1 MPDSTEFAIQ
11 VTSEDPKK
19 KDEKDKDKEEGSSK
33 LTKDGKETKKDSK
46 DAKEGEGEELS
57 EEDLQLRNELE
68 MLAERLKEPNTE
80 LYRPALETLRTLIRT
95 STSSMTS
102 VPKPLKFLRPLYPDL
117 QTLYETWPASEDKSL
132 FADILSV
139 LAMTYSDT
147 QPRGT
152 LRYRLLSA
160 SLRPAGSPL
169 ADPGTWGHEYVR
181 HLAAELGD
189 EYTFRETEAD
199 APTPTPAPEAGKEEA
214 PAEPKII
221 GTIEDL
227 RALAKECAVFLIGH
241 NAEPD
246 AVDLLEELEIV
257 DEIAQL
263 VDDNTY
269 NRVCQYMIR
278 CVNLLPPPDDISFLR
293 TAHKIYVQHRKFPE
307 ALALAIRLG
316 DPELIRED
324 FNAPG
329 NPLMKRQLAFLLARA
344 QTPIEWLRAPSDN
357 PDEEIDIEDE
367 FPEDLR
373 ECLSNTR
380 MSGHFRDFGKELG
393 VTDPKSLEDV
403 YKTHL
408 ENTRPNAL
416 ANVDSARGNLA
427 GTFVNAFVNAGFGND
442 KLMVEAEE
450 GNSWVYKNKEHGM
463 MSATASLGLSL
474 LWDTDLGLSHVDKY
488 TYSSEEYIKAGAL
501 LATGILNSGVR
512 TEADVAKGLIGEY
525 VDNKSVPLKTSAI
538 MGLGLAYAGSHR
550 EDLLQL
556 LIPHIADDGVTME
569 IASLATLALGFIF
582 VGSENGEITG
592 TILQTLMEKAE
603 RGDTGLDE
611 KWARYMALGLGLLY
625 LGLQDASDT
634 TIETLKAIEHPIS
647 KTAQIVVE
655 ACAFA
660 GTGNVL
666 KVQAMLHHCDEHIDM
681 KEKEA
686 DKDEK
691 KEEKKDES
699 AAEGAKEEEVKP
711 PVKPDDTFQA
721 FAVIAVALIAMGE
734 EVGAEMSLRQ
744 FHHLMHYGEPII
756 RKSVPLAIGLV
767 SVSNPQLPILDTLSK
782 YSHDNDLAVALNAI
796 FAMGLVGAGTNNAR
810 LAQMLRQLAGYYYKE
825 PDCLFMV
832 RIAQGL
838 VHMGKGTIGLNPF
851 FSDRSIMS
859 RPAVAGLLATLT
871 AFTDAK
877 HFVLDKYH
885 WMMYFLVTAMYPRF
899 LITVDEQLNSMPV
912 TVRVGQALDVVGQ
925 AGKPRTISG
934 FQTHQTPVRLATTE
948 RAELATEE
956 FIPFGHVLEGF
967 VILQK
972 NPGWEKEDK
981 MEL

>member
-1 MPDSTEFAIQ
+1 MPDSTDFAIQ
-11 VTSEDPKK
+11 VPSEDPKK
-19 KDEKDKDKEEGSSK
+19 KDQKDKDKEEGSSK
-33 LTKDGKETKKDSK
+33 LTKDSKENKKDGK

-199 APTPTPAPEAGKEEA
+199 APTPTPAPEAGKEET
-214 PAEPKII
+214 PAKPQII

-246 AVDLLEELEIV
+246 AVDLLEEMEIV

-263 VDDNTY
+263 VDDNTF

-357 PDEEIDIEDE
+357 PDEEVDIEDE
-367 FPEDLR
+367 FSEDLR

-380 MSGHFRDFGKELG
+380 MSAHFRDFGKELG

-442 KLMVEAEE
+442 KLMVGADE

-556 LIPHIADDGVTME
+556 LIPHVSDDVSME

-582 VGSENGEITG
+582 VGSENGDITG

-686 DKDEK
+686 DKEEK
-691 KEEKKDES
+691 KEEKKDD
-699 AAEGAKEEEVKP
+699 AATAEGAKEEEAKP
-711 PVKPDDTFQA
+711 SMKPDDTFQS

-734 EVGAEMSLRQ
+734 DVGAEMSLRQ
-744 FHHLMHYGEPII
+744 FHHLMHYGEPVI

-838 VHMGKGTIGLNPF
+838 VHLGKGTIGLNPF

-885 WMMYFLVTAMYPRF
+885 WMLYFLVTAMFPSF
-899 LITVDEQLNSMPV
+899 LITLDEELNNKPV

-981 MEL
+981 MEM

>member
-1 MPDSTEFAIQ
+1 MPAPVESSIQ

-33 LTKDGKETKKDSK
+33 LTKDSKEKKKDGK
-46 DAKEGEGEELS
+46 DDEEGEELS

-68 MLAERLKEPNTE
+68 MLAERLKESNTD

-117 QTLYETWPASEDKSL
+117 QALYETWPASEDKSL

-152 LRYRLLSA
+152 LRYRLLAA
-160 SLRPAGSPL
+160 SLRPANSPL
-169 ADPGTWGHEYVR
+169 ADPGSWGHEYVR

-189 EYTFRETEAD
+189 EFTFREQDVDETVKKDKD
-199 APTPTPAPEAGKEEA
+199 APAPAPLD
-214 PAEPKII
+214 
-221 GTIEDL
+221 GTLDDL

-278 CVNLLPPPDDISFLR
+278 CVNLLPPPDDVSFLR
-293 TAHKIYVQHRKFPE
+293 TAHTIYAQHHKFPE

-316 DPELIRED
+316 DPALIRED

-344 QTPIEWLRAPSDN
+344 QIPIEWLRAPSEN

-373 ECLSNTR
+373 ECLSGTR
-380 MSGHFRDFGKELG
+380 MSTHFRDFGKELG

-408 ENTRPNAL
+408 ENIRPNAL

-442 KLMVEAEE
+442 KLMVEADE
-450 GNSWVYKNKEHGM
+450 GNSWVYKNKDHGM

-550 EDLLQL
+550 EDLLTL
-556 LIPHIADDGVTME
+556 LIPHIADEGVTME
-569 IASLATLALGFIF
+569 IASFATLALGFIF

-603 RGDTGLDE
+603 RGDAGLDE
-611 KWARYMALGLGLLY
+611 KWARFMALGLGLLY

-634 TIETLKAIEHPIS
+634 TIETLKAIDHPIS

-681 KEKEA
+681 KET

-691 KEEKKDES
+691 KEEKKDET
-699 AAEGAKEEEVKP
+699 AEGSKEDPKPEVKQ
-711 PVKPDDTFQA
+711 DDTFQS
-721 FAVIAVALIAMGE
+721 FAVLAVALISMGE
-734 EVGAEMSLRQ
+734 DIGAEMSIRQ
-744 FHHLMHYGEPII
+744 FHHLMHYGEPVI
-756 RKSVPLAIGLV
+756 RKTVPLAIGLV
-767 SVSNPQLPILDTLSK
+767 SVSNPVLPILDTLSK
-782 YSHDNDLAVALNAI
+782 YSHDNDLQVALNAI

-832 RIAQGL
+832 RVAQGL

-851 FSDRSIMS
+851 FSDRNIMS
-859 RPAVAGLLATLT
+859 RPAIAGLLATLT

-877 HFVLDKYH
+877 NFILDKYH
-885 WMMYFLVTAMYPRF
+885 WMLFFLVTAMFPRF
-899 LITVDEQLNSMPV
+899 LITVDEELNSMPV
-912 TVRVGQALDVVGQ
+912 TVRVGQAIDVVGQ

-956 FIPFGHVLEGF
+956 YIPFGHVLEGF

>member
-1 MPDSTEFAIQ
+1 MPSNPTEFAIP

-19 KDEKDKDKEEGSSK
+19 KDKEEGSSK
-33 LTKDGKETKKDSK
+33 LNKDKKKDGET
-46 DAKEGEGEELS
+46 EGEELS
-57 EEDLQLRNELE
+57 EEDQQLKGELE
-68 MLAERLKEPNTE
+68 MLAERLKESNAD
-80 LYRPALETLRTLIRT
+80 LYKPALETLRTLIRT

-102 VPKPLKFLRPLYPDL
+102 VPKPLKFLHPLYPGL
-117 QTLYETWPASEDKSL
+117 QTLYETWEPSENKSL

-152 LRYRLLSA
+152 LRYRLLA
-160 SLRPAGSPL
+160 AEMRPAGSPL
-169 ADPGTWGHEYVR
+169 SDPGSWGHEYVR

-189 EYTFRETEAD
+189 EYNIREQED
-199 APTPTPAPEAGKEEA
+199 DEV
-214 PAEPKII
+214 EPVKGSSPVLKVP
-221 GTIEDL
+221 GTIDDL
-227 RALAKECAVFLIGH
+227 RALAKECAVFLLDH

-246 AVDLLEELEIV
+246 AIDLLQELEMV
-257 DEIAQL
+257 EESIAL
-263 VDDNTY
+263 VDKNTY
-269 NRVCQYMIR
+269 TRVCQYLIG
-278 CVNLLPPPDDISFLR
+278 CVNLLPPPDDIAFLR
-293 TAHKIYVQHRKFPE
+293 TAHAIYARQNKFPE

-316 DPELIRED
+316 DQELIRED
-324 FNAPG
+324 FNTPS
-329 NPLMKRQLAFLLARA
+329 NPQMKRQLAFILARA
-344 QTPIEWLRAPSDN
+344 QIPIEWLRAN
-357 PDEEIDIEDE
+357 PDDDIDIEDE
-367 FPEDLR
+367 FPEDIR

-380 MSGHFRDFGKELG
+380 LSTHLREFGKELG
-393 VTDPKSLEDV
+393 VTDAKSLEEV

-427 GTFVNAFVNAGFGND
+427 GSFVNAFVNAGYGND

-463 MSATASLGLSL
+463 LSAAASLGVSL
-474 LWDTDLGLSHVDKY
+474 LWDTEVGLSHIDKY

-501 LATGILNSGVR
+501 LATGILSSGVR

-538 MGLGLAYAGSHR
+538 VGLGLAYAGAHR
-550 EDLLQL
+550 QDLLEL
-556 LIPHIADDGVTME
+556 LLPQVSDDVSME
-569 IASLATLALGFIF
+569 IAGLAALALGFIF
-582 VGSENGEITG
+582 VSSENGEITG
-592 TILQTLMEKAE
+592 TILQVLMEKAE
-603 RGDTGLDE
+603 QNDASLDE
-611 KWARYMALGLGLLY
+611 KWAKFMTLGLGLLY

-634 TIETLKAIEHPIS
+634 TIETLKAIEHPIA
-647 KTAQIVVE
+647 KTAQVIVE
-655 ACAFA
+655 GCAFA

-666 KVQAMLHHCDEHIDM
+666 KIQAMLHHCDEHIV
-681 KEKEA
+681 
-686 DKDEK
+686 EK
-691 KEEKKDES
+691 KEEKKDDKKED
-699 AAEGAKEEEVKP
+699 AAATTAPTAGTAATSEATPKEEDKEDTKP
-711 PVKPDDTFQA
+711 GKQDDTFQS
-721 FAVIAVALIAMGE
+721 FAVLAVSLISMGE
-734 EVGAEMSLRQ
+734 EIGAEMALRQ
-744 FHHLMHYGEPII
+744 FHHLMHYGEPVI
-756 RKSVPLAIGLV
+756 RKVVPLAIGLN

-832 RIAQGL
+832 RVAQGL

-851 FSDRSIMS
+851 YSDRSIMS
-859 RPAVAGLLATLT
+859 RPAVAGLLAVLT

-877 HFVLDKYH
+877 HFILDKYH
-885 WMMYFLVTAMYPRF
+885 WMLYFLVPAMYPRF
-899 LITVDEQLNSMPV
+899 LITVDEELNPKPV

-934 FQTHQTPVRLATTE
+934 FQTHQTPVRLATKD

-956 FIPFGHVLEGF
+956 YIPFAPVLEGI